1 MTKINVDNIKYN
13 ELIENIEAEY
23 RLFNE
28 NIDLFFNEI
37 LKMEG
42 WKGDKANEYIEKTLV
57 EKTKY
62 ENFSN
67 SLSIT
72 LNELSNILDSLEST
86 ISSFR

>member
-42 WKGDKANEYIEKTLV
+42 WKGDKANE
-57 EKTKY
+57 
-62 ENFSN
+62 
-67 SLSIT
+67 
-72 LNELSNILDSLEST
+72 
-86 ISSFR
+86 